1 MSEAERTAS
10 AFPTAIGANAPQMD
24 MTQMLFNPFL
34 PEVHADPYPHY
45 RRLRE
50 TEPIHQPFPGAFLLS
65 RHRDVVPLL
74 RSPNVSSDRRKSPMY
89 DLFLQSLPDPERFQ
103 NIPPSM
109 LFLDPPDHTRLRGL
123 VNKAFTARVVDSMR
137 PRVQAIVDGIL
148 DEVGERGSLDIVAD
162 LAYPIPVTVICDLFG
177 VPNEDRAQVKRWSLD
192 LIYTLDPLVAGD
204 RLEKA
209 AEAGMAFREYLRG
222 LIADRRSQHGD
233 GFLSALIQAEEEGE
247 RLTDEEIVS
256 MCVLLLIAGH
266 ETTSGLIGNGM
277 LALGRHPDELRRLR
291 EGLQEDPGLI
301 RAAVEELLRF
311 DAPVQLTGR
320 LVLEPIEVDGVGIEA
335 GNDVI
340 ALLGGANR
348 DPEVFEDPERLDVTR
363 KNNHHVAFGG
373 GIHFCL
379 GAPLARLEGQIA
391 VGELVK
397 RFSRLEIDSEKAQ
410 LRDTVTLRGLTSL
423 PATI

>member
-1 MSEAERTAS
+1 MGEAERTES
-10 AFPTAIGANAPQMD
+10 AFPTAFVAQPD

-34 PEVHADPYPHY
+34 PEVHQDPYPHY
-45 RRLRE
+45 QRLRE
-50 TEPIHQPFPGAFLLS
+50 TEPIHQPFPGAWMLS

-74 RSPNVSSDRRKSPMY
+74 RNPSVSSDRRKSPMY
-89 DLFLQSLPDPERFQ
+89 ELFLQSLPDPDRIRD
-103 NIPPSM
+103 IPPSM

-123 VNKAFTARVVDSMR
+123 VNKAFTARVVESIR
-137 PRVQAIVDGIL
+137 PRVHEIVEGIL
-148 DEVGERGSLDIVAD
+148 TEVADRGSLDVVAD

-177 VPNEDRAQVKRWSLD
+177 VPQDDRKQVKEWSLD

-222 LIADRRSQHGD
+222 LIAERRAAAPGED
-233 GFLSALIQAEEEGE
+233 FISALTRTEEEGE
-247 RLTDEEIVS
+247 QLTDEEIVS
-256 MCVLLLIAGH
+256 MCTLLLIAGH

-277 LALGRHPDELRRLR
+277 LALGRHPDAMRELHD
-291 EGLQEDPGLI
+291 DPSI
-301 RAAVEELLRF
+301 IKTAVEELLRF

-320 LVLEPIEVDGVGIEA
+320 LVLEPIEIDGKPIEA

-340 ALLGGANR
+340 TLIGGANR
-348 DPEVFEDPERLDVTR
+348 DPDAFPEPDKLDLR
-363 KNNHHVAFGG
+363 RGANHHVAFGG

-391 VGELVK
+391 IGELVS
-397 RFSRLEIDSEKAQ
+397 RFPSLEIDTEGAV
-410 LRDTVTLRGLTSL
+410 LRDTVTLRGLTAL
-423 PATI
+423 PASV

>member
-1 MSEAERTAS
+1 MGEAERTAS

-24 MTQMLFNPFL
+24 MTQLLFNPFL

-50 TEPIHQPFPGAFLLS
+50 TEPIHQPFPGAVSLS

-109 LFLDPPDHTRLRGL
+109 LFLDPPDHSRLRGL
-123 VNKAFTARVVDSMR
+123 VNKAFTARVVESMR
-137 PRVQAIVDGIL
+137 PRVQEIVKGIL
-148 DEVGERGSLDIVAD
+148 NEVEGRGSLDVVGD
-162 LAYPIPVTVICDLFG
+162 LAYPIPVTVICDLFAI
-177 VPNEDRAQVKRWSLD
+177 PEEDRAQVKAWSLD

-204 RLEKA
+204 RLNTA

-222 LIADRRSQHGD
+222 LIRDRRQHPGED
-233 GFLSALIQAEEEGE
+233 FISALTKTEEEGE

-277 LALGRHPDELRRLR
+277 LALGRNLDELRRLR
-291 EGLQEDPGLI
+291 EGLKEDPTVI
-301 RAAVEELLRF
+301 RTAVEELLRF

-320 LVLEPIEVDGVGIEA
+320 LVLEPIEIDGVRIER
-335 GNDVI
+335 GNDV
-340 ALLGGANR
+340 
-348 DPEVFEDPERLDVTR
+348 T
-363 KNNHHVAFGG
+363 
-373 GIHFCL
+373 
-379 GAPLARLEGQIA
+379 
-391 VGELVK
+391 
-397 RFSRLEIDSEKAQ
+397 
-410 LRDTVTLRGLTSL
+410 TL
-423 PATI
+423 

>member
-1 MSEAERTAS
+1 MGEAERTES
-10 AFPTAIGANAPQMD
+10 AFPTAFAAGVD
-24 MTQMLFNPFL
+24 TTQLLFNPFL
-34 PEVHADPYPHY
+34 PEVHSDPYPHY
-45 RRLRE
+45 HALRE
-50 TEPIHQPFPGAFLLS
+50 REPVHQPFPGAWLLS

-89 DLFLQSLPDPERFQ
+89 ELFLQSLPDPHRFQ
-103 NIPPSM
+103 DIPPSM

-123 VNKAFTARVVDSMR
+123 VNKAFTARVVESMR
-137 PRVQAIVDGIL
+137 PRVHEIVEGIL
-148 DEVGERGSLDIVAD
+148 DGVAEKGEMDVVAD

-177 VPNEDRAQVKRWSLD
+177 VPQEDRAQVKAWSLD

-209 AEAGMAFREYLRG
+209 AQAGLAFREYLRG
-222 LIADRRSQHGD
+222 LIEDRRGRHGD
-233 GFLSALIQAEEEGE
+233 DFISALIQAEEEGE

-277 LALGRHPDELRRLR
+277 LALGRHPDAMRELRD
-291 EGLQEDPGLI
+291 DPSI
-301 RAAVEELLRF
+301 IKTAVEELLRF

-320 LVLEPIEVDGVGIEA
+320 LVLQPIEIDGVQIEP

-340 ALLGGANR
+340 TLIGAANR
-348 DPEVFEDPERLDVTR
+348 DPSVFPDPDRLDLR
-363 KNNHHVAFGG
+363 RPANHHVAFGG

-391 VGELVK
+391 VGELVQ
-397 RFSRLEIDSEKAQ
+397 RFPGMEVDTQGAV

-423 PATI
+423 PASTS